1 MRQRRIEIA
10 AVVSKY
16 AMDERARTLLLIET
30 PARCRAS
37 SQIRTEKLAANS
49 KALHELGNA
58 IILGNCCYVW
68 RVWRNSSKDES
79 IAGAWAALLRQDKRQ
94 FLIRTLSRAF

>member
-49 KALHELGNA
+49 KALRELGNA
-58 IILGNCCYVW
+58 ILGNCCYVW
-68 RVWRNSSKDES
+68 RVWRSSSKDES
-79 IAGAWAALLRQDKRQ
+79 IAGTWAALLRQDKRQ